1 MAISIALTR
10 HLKGTG
16 GVAIGLSTR
25 SQVMRLTQDEID
37 KLTDDLTHVVISK
50 IRELNRELTEPSV
63 DFVNDSITHMLE
75 SL

>member
-1 MAISIALTR
+1 
-10 HLKGTG
+10 
-16 GVAIGLSTR
+16 
-25 SQVMRLTQDEID
+25 MRLTQDEID